1 MIESVSLDQMWYPH
15 HLFSQLT
22 KGFTVWRQIL
32 HLTTTGCSLTCWLP
46 AQLSMSYFF
55 FSSIGAATPPI
66 WYKVRV
72 KVTIFPEAE
81 AFWRCFTKYCVHGW
95 GPRHGGGQRRSSA
108 TRCPPVRWRW
118 WWAPPRHPETTWHR
132 EYILSSLHL
141 RSHMMAV
148 DWTLLGHY
156 FVMPLN
162 HQAKEKLISGWPPQ
176 NPHPSSPSVLRPP
189 PNHLQ
194 SSPSV
199 LTPVHLS
206 VGLQQH
212 QHLHQ

>member
-1 MIESVSLDQMWYPH
+1 MF
-15 HLFSQLT
+15 LFSFSFLWWQRVSHLI
-22 KGFTVWRQIL
+22 KCDILIIYFPNEGSTVWRQGRSFTLRPLVAAALPRCLYSVQEPWLACCL
-32 HLTTTGCSLTCWLP
+32 HSN
-46 AQLSMSYFF
+46 LSWVLSF
-55 FSSIGAATPPI
+55 FSSKSSHPDI
-66 WYKVRV
+66 
-72 KVTIFPEAE
+72 VTKCGL
-81 AFWRCFTKYCVHGW
+81 RLKYSGSW
-95 GPRHGGGQRRSSA
+95 
-108 TRCPPVRWRW
+108 
-118 WWAPPRHPETTWHR
+118 
-132 EYILSSLHL
+132 IHL